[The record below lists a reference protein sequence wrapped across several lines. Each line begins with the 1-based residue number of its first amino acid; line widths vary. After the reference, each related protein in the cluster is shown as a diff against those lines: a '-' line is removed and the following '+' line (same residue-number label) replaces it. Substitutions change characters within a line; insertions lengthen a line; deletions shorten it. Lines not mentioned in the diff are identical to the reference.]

1 MKIAIQWALF
11 GLFFLFAGM
20 VFCQPLEKT
29 VVRVGIIPLEPLSY
43 WNDQGEARG
52 LYIDLLD
59 EIVKTRGKWKIE
71 HVAVNWDEGLE
82 KLDRGELDLIVCATR
97 TPQRALSMDF
107 SKSAVAE
114 LWGQVFVRRD
124 QQVESVYDLDGR
136 RIGVMASDVKARDF
150 AELAANFSIEY
161 EAVEFLTHEAVFK
174 AIQSGEVFA
183 GVAPQHYG
191 MRFSDAY
198 GLAGSPVQ
206 FSPSP
211 VFFAAKKGCQ
221 PELLAEIDARLI
233 DWKRDKHSFYY
244 DRLDYWLRQGTHKK
258 MPTPLWLWAMLGG
271 IGAAA
276 VFLFGLNRILRYE
289 IRRAT
294 DALRK
299 SETVLRRAQEI
310 ALVGSW
316 EFEVDK
322 NQLAWSDETYRIF
335 GVDPKTFRPS
345 YGAFLKLVHPDDR
358 ARLDEAYT
366 SSVREGRDS
375 YECEHRIIRQGEV
388 RYVMEKCEHERNA
401 EGKITCSFGMVHDI
415 TEQKLAELALK
426 RQNEELFRFNRVA
439 TGRELRMI
447 QLKEEVNAL
456 CRLLGEPER
465 YPLEFNNQANQRPC

>member
-1 MKIAIQWALF
+1 MAIQRALF

-20 VFCQPLEKT
+20 VCGQPVEKP
-29 VVRVGIIPLEPLSY
+29 VVRVGIIPLEPLSFC
-43 WNDQGEARG
+43 NDQGEARG

-59 EIVKTRGKWKIE
+59 EIVKKRGKWKIE
-71 HVAVNWDEGLE
+71 HVAVNWTEGLE

-97 TPQRALSMDF
+97 TPQRSLSMDF
-107 SKSAVAE
+107 NKSAVAE
-114 LWGQVFVRRD
+114 IWGQVFVRRD
-124 QQVESVYDLDGR
+124 QQIESIYELEGR
-136 RIGVMASDVKARDF
+136 RIGVVASDVKARNF
-150 AELAANFSIEY
+150 AELAANFTIEY

-174 AIQSGEVFA
+174 AIQSGDVFA

-191 MRFSDAY
+191 IRLAGAY

-211 VFFAAKKGCQ
+211 VYFAAKKGFQ
-221 PELLAEIDARLI
+221 PELLAEIDACLI

-244 DRLDYWLRQGTHKK
+244 NRLDFWLSQGSHKK
-258 MPTPLWLWAMLGG
+258 IPMPLWFWAVLGG

-294 DALRK
+294 DALRN
-299 SETVLRRAQEI
+299 SENVLRRAQEI

-316 EFEVDK
+316 EFEVDQ
-322 NQLAWSDETYRIF
+322 NHLVWSGETYRIF

-345 YGAFLKLVHPDDR
+345 YGAFLELVHPDDR
-358 ARLDEAYT
+358 ARLDAAYT

-375 YECEHRIIRQGEV
+375 YECEHRVVRKEEV
-388 RYVMEKCEHERNA
+388 RYVVEKCVHERNA
-401 EGKITCSFGMVHDI
+401 EGKIVRSFGMVHDV
-415 TEQKLAELALK
+415 TEQKLAEVALK

-456 CRLLGEPER
+456 CRLRGEPER
-465 YPLEFNNQANQRPC
+465 YPLEFINQANQRPG